1 MQQNAPEHDLAR
13 AAGFDWLNTESA
25 ARRAFEFCAARIAEL
40 HQDIA
45 EQTAR
50 AQTAETA
57 LRHAKSEHLEEAALI
72 CDDHAQTW
80 GLALGSPAI
89 ELARAIRAQAKK
101 VPLAEGLNPYEQ
113 LRNAREENA
122 RLRDI
127 LSHDENTALQ
137 QVAFAEAEIARLRTQ
152 CEGMANSALANG
164 QGLLIEE
171 AGRKRAE
178 EILRDI
184 LLHLR
189 GMNPSVTSGGHRNG
203 TLRNRITHCL
213 MGAGGGL
220 REDNTETKEAV
231 QTLPAPPACIHLT
244 ADMASNCP
252 VCTATQDQPV
262 SVEDLIRERDEADR
276 RAGAAERDMER
287 LKESAAAR
295 AQWLS
300 RAKGQRGYDDH
311 ISFDHVWKDTCEA
324 ADASGRLTADLAA
337 SQETIAEML
346 RAMEALCTAYAAC
359 NGEDHPAY
367 VQAIGVMAQ
376 VRAKSSQAS
385 EGDAPC

>member
-1 MQQNAPEHDLAR
+1 MQHHAPEHDLAR
-13 AAGFDWLNTESA
+13 QAGFDWLKTESA
-25 ARRAFEFCAARIAEL
+25 ARRAFEFCAARIVEL
-40 HQDIA
+40 HQEIA

-72 CDDHAQTW
+72 CDDHAKTW
-80 GLALGSPAI
+80 GLALGTPAI
-89 ELARAIRAQAKK
+89 ELARAIRAHAKK

-137 QVAFAEAEIARLRTQ
+137 QAEAEIARLRTQ
-152 CEGMANSALANG
+152 CERMADAAFANG

-171 AGRKRAE
+171 AKRKRAE
-178 EILRDI
+178 EILGDI
-184 LLHLR
+184 LLYLR

-213 MGAGGGL
+213 MGVGNGL
-220 REDNTETKEAV
+220 REDDTEIEEAA

-244 ADMASNCP
+244 ADMARNCP
-252 VCTATQDQPV
+252 VCTANQDQPV

-276 RAGAAERDMER
+276 RAGSAERNMEGM
-287 LKESAAAR
+287 KESAAAR

-300 RAKGQRGYDDH
+300 RAKRQRGYDDN
-311 ISFDHVWKDTCEA
+311 ISFDHVWRDTCEA
-324 ADASGRLTADLAA
+324 ADASGRLTADLSA
-337 SQETIAEML
+337 SHETIAEMML
-346 RAMEALCTAYAAC
+346 AMEALCTAYAAC

-385 EGDAPC
+385 EDDAPC